1 MQYYLV
7 RKTNAGHNN
16 NSSNL
21 PIDSRIIML
30 DNIISMVLLRISTAV
45 QPMTGIEGFKYYACD
60 G

>member
-45 QPMTGIEGFKYYACD
+45 QPMTAIEGFKYYACD